1 MEELSLNQDLKKI
14 INDITKVA
22 LYLWERGWAE
32 RNAGNISVNI
42 TELVNDRRKSY
53 AQLPKIP
60 LKIPLPE
67 LSGGYFLI
75 TTTGSR
81 FRDLVQQP
89 EENLLIIHIANKLD
103 GYHILWGGKGLESRP
118 TSEFAPHLKIHAFLL
133 ENKLSQKVILH
144 THPTQLIALTHIEQ
158 YNREEAL
165 NHLLWS
171 MHPEIKVVLSEGVC
185 PTLYR
190 CPGSAE
196 LADVTVKALE
206 HHRVVLWEKHGC
218 LAIGTD
224 VFEAFD
230 LIDTAN
236 KSAEIFFICQ
246 SAGLEPSGLSQEQ
259 LAELAKF
266 TLIREGIHD

>member
-1 MEELSLNQDLKKI
+1 MEETLSQELKKI
-14 INDITKVA
+14 IDDITKVA
-22 LYLWERGWAE
+22 LYLRERGWAE

-42 TELVNDRRKSY
+42 TEFVNDSRKSY
-53 AQLPKIP
+53 AQSPKMP

-67 LSGGYFLI
+67 LSNCCFLI
-75 TTTGSR
+75 TITASR
-81 FRDLVQQP
+81 FRDLIQQP

-118 TSEFAPHLKIHAFLL
+118 TSEFASHLKIHAFLL
-133 ENKLSQKVILH
+133 GNNLSQKVILH

-171 MHPEIKVVLSEGVC
+171 MHPEVKIVLPEGVGLA
-185 PTLYR
+185 LYR

-236 KSAEIFFICQ
+236 KAAEIFFICQ
-246 SAGLEPSGLSQEQ
+246 SAGFEPSGLSKEQ

-266 TLIREGIHD
+266 PLTREGIHD

>member
-1 MEELSLNQDLKKI
+1 MKAISLSTELKKVI
-14 INDITKVA
+14 DDTTRVA
-22 LYLWERGWAE
+22 SYLWEKGWAE

-42 TELVNDRRKSY
+42 TEFVNRSKSY
-53 AQLPKIP
+53 SQSPKIP
-60 LKIPLPE
+60 LRISSLE
-67 LSGGYFLI
+67 LSGHCFLI

-89 EENLLIIHIANKLD
+89 EKNLLIIYIANKLD
-103 GYHILWGGKGLESRP
+103 GYHILWGGKGLERRP
-118 TSEFAPHLKIHAFLL
+118 TSEFISHLKIQAFLL
-133 ENKLSQKVILH
+133 SNNLPQKVILH
-144 THPTQLIALTHIEQ
+144 THPTQLTALTHIEQ
-158 YNREEAL
+158 YNREDAL

-171 MHPEIKVVLSEGVC
+171 MHPEVKIVLPEGADLA
-185 PTLYR
+185 PYR

-196 LADVTVKALE
+196 LAEATVKALE

-236 KSAEIFFICQ
+236 KAAEIFFICQ
-246 SAGLEPSGLSQEQ
+246 SAGFKPSGLSKEQ
-259 LAELAKF
+259 IVELTKF
-266 TLIREGIHD
+266 PLMKEGIHD

>member
-1 MEELSLNQDLKKI
+1 MEETLSQELKKI
-14 INDITKVA
+14 IDDITKVA

-42 TELVNDRRKSY
+42 TELASDRRKSY
-53 AQLPKIP
+53 IESPKIS
-60 LKIPLPE
+60 LKIFPPE
-67 LSGGYFLI
+67 LFGGCFLI

-89 EENLLIIHIANKLD
+89 EKNLLIFHITDELD
-103 GYHILWGGKGLESRP
+103 GYHILWGGKGLERRP
-118 TSEFAPHLKIHAFLL
+118 TSEFISHLKIHAFLL
-133 ENKLSQKVILH
+133 SNNLPQKVILH

-158 YNREEAL
+158 YNRGEAL

-171 MHPEIKVVLSEGVC
+171 MHPEVKIVLPEGVGLA
-185 PTLYR
+185 PYR
-190 CPGSAE
+190 CPGSTE
-196 LADVTVKALE
+196 LAEATVKALE

-230 LIDTAN
+230 LIDAVN
-236 KSAEIFFICQ
+236 KAAEIFFICQ
-246 SAGLEPSGLSQEQ
+246 SAGFEPSGLSQEQ

-266 TLIREGIHD
+266 PLTREGIHD